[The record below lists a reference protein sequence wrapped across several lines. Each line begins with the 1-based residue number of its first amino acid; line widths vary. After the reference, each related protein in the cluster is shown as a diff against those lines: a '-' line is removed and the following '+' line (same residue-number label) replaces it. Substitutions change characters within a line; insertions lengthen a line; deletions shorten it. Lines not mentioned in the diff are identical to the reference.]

1 MAKQK
6 GKNNTTMVIAFV
18 IIVAVVASILF
29 FLYKPNQVPIAVS
42 SCMGQTNSAC
52 SSSAYNHAN
61 GNLTVTIA
69 QDSGSNWSI
78 ATIIFV
84 PQGTPYS
91 NGVPSVSW
99 TGGTTLNNGLQNGV
113 SDTVELPASGPV
125 QIGTKV
131 DGTIWAQ
138 YQTNVGGTMYY
149 AELAAVN
156 ATAG

>member
-1 MAKQK
+1 MAKQNS
-6 GKNNTTMVIAFV
+6 KNNTTMVIAFV
-18 IIVAVVASILF
+18 VIVAVIASILF
-29 FLYKPNQVPIAVS
+29 FLYKPSQVPIAGS
-42 SCMGQTNSAC
+42 SCVGQANFAC
-52 SSSAYNHAN
+52 GSSAYNYAN
-61 GNLTVTIA
+61 GNLTATIT
-69 QDSGSNWSI
+69 QSSGSNWSI

-84 PQGTPYS
+84 PQGTA
-91 NGVPSVSW
+91 W
-99 TGGTTLNNGLQNGV
+99 TGGTTLNNGLKNGV
-113 SDTVELPASGPV
+113 STTVMLPVSGPV

>member
-1 MAKQK
+1 MAKQNS
-6 GKNNTTMVIAFV
+6 KNNTAMVIAFV
-18 IIVAVVASILF
+18 VIVAVIASILF
-29 FLYKPNQVPIAVS
+29 FLYKPSQVPIAGS
-42 SCMGQTNSAC
+42 SCVGQANFAC
-52 SSSAYNHAN
+52 GSSAYNYAN
-61 GNLTVTIA
+61 GNLTATIT
-69 QDSGSNWSI
+69 QSSGSNWSI

-84 PQGTPYS
+84 PQGTAYS

-99 TGGTTLNNGLQNGV
+99 TGGTTLNNGLKNGV
-113 SDTVELPASGPV
+113 STTVMLPVSGPV